1 MADKKNST
9 YLKPTEDGAH
19 VDIIL
24 RRPYE
29 FNGVKMNTLRM
40 REPTVRDQLATSEMQ
55 GSDARKEITTFAN
68 LCDVLPKDVESLAM
82 ADYQRIQMAY
92 GSFLD

>member
-1 MADKKNST
+1 MADKKT
-9 YLKPTEDGAH
+9 QAYLKPTDDGAY
-19 VDIIL
+19 VDITL
-24 RRPYE
+24 RRAYE
-29 FNGVKMNTLRM
+29 FNGVKTSALRM

-68 LCDVLPKDVESLAM
+68 LCDVKPSDIESLAM
-82 ADYQRIQMAY
+82 ADYQRIQLAY